1 MDQTKI
7 TKLLRLMK
15 LLTGNVS
22 RTIDQLA
29 VEMGITP
36 RTIYRYIDT
45 IRESG
50 FVVNKLYGNVYA
62 MGKVGRGLSDFNKL
76 IYFTEEE
83 AYIVAKMINGI
94 DNNNVLKRDLQR
106 KLASIY
112 DSTSIA
118 NYIDNTATAANVEA
132 LADAIKR
139 KKQVVL
145 KHYES
150 AHSDEAK
157 DRRVEPIEFT
167 TNMIDI
173 WAYDVENADNRMFK
187 VARIQEVEVTDDDWA
202 FKSMHK
208 VQRPDLFRMTGSLNE
223 IISLQLDTRAKSLLL
238 EEFPWAEKELRREN
252 GKWIL
257 TTRINS
263 LEGVTRFILG
273 LAADIRILEGENL
286 RDYIRTSDEQ
296 YIQNLCSIL
305 LRKSPAC
312 EQLF

>member
-139 KKQVVL
+139 RKQVVL

-157 DRRVEPIEFT
+157 DRWVEPIEFT

-238 EEFPWAEKELRREN
+238 EEFPLAEKELRREN

-286 RDYIRTSDEQ
+286 RDYIRKYDEQ
-296 YIQNLCSIL
+296 YIQNL
-305 LRKSPAC
+305 
-312 EQLF
+312 

>member
-1 MDQTKI
+1 
-7 TKLLRLMK
+7 MK

-29 VEMGITP
+29 TEMGITS
-36 RTIYRYIDT
+36 RTVYRYIDT
-45 IRESG
+45 IREAG

-62 MGKVGRGLSDFNKL
+62 MGKVGRGLSGFNKL

-83 AYIVAKMINGI
+83 AYIVAKMINSI

-118 NYIDNTATAANVEA
+118 NFIDNTATAANVEA

-139 KKQVVL
+139 RKQVVL

-202 FKSMHK
+202 FKSTHK
-208 VQRPDLFRMTGSLNE
+208 VQSPDLFRMTGSLNE

-238 EEFPWAEKELRREN
+238 EEFPLAEKELRREN

-263 LEGVTRFILG
+263 MEGVTRFILG
-273 LAADIRILEGENL
+273 LAADIKILEGENL
-286 RDYIRTSDEQ
+286 RDYIRKYDEQ
-296 YIQNLCSIL
+296 YIHNL
-305 LRKSPAC
+305 
-312 EQLF
+312 

>member
-286 RDYIRTSDEQ
+286 RDYIRKYDEQ
-296 YIQNLCSIL
+296 YIQNL
-305 LRKSPAC
+305 
-312 EQLF
+312 

>member
-1 MDQTKI
+1 
-7 TKLLRLMK
+7 MK

-29 VEMGITP
+29 TEMGITS
-36 RTIYRYIDT
+36 RTVYRYIDT
-45 IRESG
+45 IREAG

-62 MGKVGRGLSDFNKL
+62 MGKVGRGLSGFNKL

-118 NYIDNTATAANVEA
+118 NFIDNTATAANVEA

-139 KKQVVL
+139 RKQVVL
-145 KHYES
+145 MHYES

-173 WAYDVENADNRMFK
+173 WAYDVEKGDNRMFK

-238 EEFPWAEKELRREN
+238 EEFPLAEKELRREN

-273 LAADIRILEGENL
+273 LAADIKILEGENL
-286 RDYIRTSDEQ
+286 RDYIRKYDEQ
-296 YIQNLCSIL
+296 YIHNL
-305 LRKSPAC
+305 
-312 EQLF
+312 

>member
-1 MDQTKI
+1 MFEFPPARTEPKTTTNSPAGFSLAGVI
-7 TKLLRLMK
+7 FIS
-15 LLTGNVS
+15 GHGVS
-22 RTIDQLA
+22 TIL
-29 VEMGITP
+29 G
-36 RTIYRYIDT
+36 YRVKSKWARGS
-45 IRESG
+45 RERG
-50 FVVNKLYGNVYA
+50 FSS
-62 MGKVGRGLSDFNKL
+62 RGLSDFNKL

-238 EEFPWAEKELRREN
+238 EEFPLAEKELRREN

-273 LAADIRILEGENL
+273 LAADIKILEGENL
-286 RDYIRTSDEQ
+286 RDYIRKYDEQ
-296 YIQNLCSIL
+296 YIHNL
-305 LRKSPAC
+305 
-312 EQLF
+312 

>member
-29 VEMGITP
+29 AEMGITS
-36 RTIYRYIDT
+36 RTTYRYIDT
-45 IRESG
+45 IREAG

-139 KKQVVL
+139 RKQVVL

-263 LEGVTRFILG
+263 LEGATRFILG
-273 LAADIRILEGENL
+273 LAADIKILEGENL
-286 RDYIRTSDEQ
+286 RDYIRKYDEQ
-296 YIQNLCSIL
+296 YIHNL
-305 LRKSPAC
+305 
-312 EQLF
+312 

>member
-208 VQRPDLFRMTGSLNE
+208 VQRLDLFRMTGSLNE

-238 EEFPWAEKELRREN
+238 EEFPLAEKELRREN

-263 LEGVTRFILG
+263 LEGATRFILG
-273 LAADIRILEGENL
+273 LAADIKILEGENL
-286 RDYIRTSDEQ
+286 RDYIRKYDEQ
-296 YIQNLCSIL
+296 YIHNL
-305 LRKSPAC
+305 
-312 EQLF
+312 

>member
-7 TKLLRLMK
+7 SKLLRLMK

-29 VEMGITP
+29 AEMGITS

-45 IRESG
+45 IREAG

-139 KKQVVL
+139 RKQVVL

-238 EEFPWAEKELRREN
+238 EEFPLAEKELRREN

-286 RDYIRTSDEQ
+286 RDYIRKYDEQ
-296 YIQNLCSIL
+296 YIHNL
-305 LRKSPAC
+305 
-312 EQLF
+312 

>member
-7 TKLLRLMK
+7 SKLLRLMK

-29 VEMGITP
+29 KEMGTAP
-36 RTIYRYIDT
+36 RTIYRYIDS
-45 IRESG
+45 IREAG

-62 MGKVGRGLSDFNKL
+62 MGKVARGLSDFNKL

-83 AYIVAKMINGI
+83 AYIVDKIINSI
-94 DNNNVLKRDLQR
+94 DDNNVLKRDLQR
-106 KLASIY
+106 KLASVY

-118 NYIDNTATAANVEA
+118 NYIDNPVSAANVEA

-139 KKQVVL
+139 RKQVVL

-263 LEGVTRFILG
+263 LEGATRFILG
-273 LAADIRILEGENL
+273 LAADIKILEGENL
-286 RDYIRTSDEQ
+286 RDYIRKYDEQ
-296 YIQNLCSIL
+296 YIHNL
-305 LRKSPAC
+305 
-312 EQLF
+312 